1 MNHSVREKNRIV
13 SLDII
18 RGIAIFAIF
27 FVNIPSMLGIENRYL
42 FRAYDGID
50 SIVRLIYDLLI
61 QTKFYSIFAFLFGIG
76 FYLFMS
82 RAEAKGKSMNAL
94 FTRRLLLLFAM
105 GILHM
110 ILLWNGDIL
119 ALYAVQGFWLFFFYR
134 AKPKTVLI
142 VSLTLLLLYIVVSYN
157 FMQRTLSSYD
167 TFIPSMLFNNTYTH
181 YTADLLQR
189 AVGLVNYEMLSWISY
204 TPEILGLFALGVY
217 CAKIKLFNRT
227 KELATPIRIVQWTAL
242 VLSVLCWVPIIS
254 YYMTN
259 AAYASNKAY
268 LYIYLGGKS
277 LAAFYVTTI
286 ILLLNKQKLE
296 MILRPF
302 RYVGRMALTNYLLQT
317 IFTVLLV
324 PLFIPNTAALPLW
337 SSMLICVLF
346 FSIQVGISKWWLS
359 RFEFGPMEWLWRIA
373 TYWEVQPIR
382 RKQLLP
388 EETLHL

>member
-1 MNHSVREKNRIV
+1 MNHSVMEKDRIV

-18 RGIAIFAIF
+18 RGIAILAIF

-42 FRAYDGID
+42 FRAYDGMD
-50 SIVRLIYDLLI
+50 AIVRLIYDLLI

-119 ALYAVQGFWLFFFYR
+119 ALYAVQGFWLLLFYR
-134 AKPKTVLI
+134 AKSKTVLI
-142 VSLTLLLLYIVVSYN
+142 VSLSLLLLYILVSYN
-157 FMQRTLSSYD
+157 FMQHTLSSYD
-167 TFIPSMLFNNTYTH
+167 TFIPSLLFNNTYHH
-181 YTADLLQR
+181 YTVDLWQR
-189 AVGLVNYEMLSWISY
+189 LDMVSYEMLSWISY

-227 KELATPIRIVQWTAL
+227 KELAKPIRIVQWTAL
-242 VLSVLCWVPIIS
+242 ALSVLCWVPVIS
-254 YYMTN
+254 YYITN
-259 AAYASNKAY
+259 TAYASNKVY
-268 LYIYLGGKS
+268 LYIYLGGKT

-286 ILLLNKQKLE
+286 IMLLNKQKWQR
-296 MILRPF
+296 ILLPF
-302 RYVGRMALTNYLLQT
+302 RYIGRMALTNYLLQT

-337 SSMLICVLF
+337 SSMLICLVF
-346 FSIQVGISKWWLS
+346 FSIQVGLSKWWLS
-359 RFEFGPMEWLWRIA
+359 RFEFGPMEWLWRVA
-373 TYWEVQPIR
+373 TYWQVQPIR
-382 RKQLLP
+382 RQKLLP